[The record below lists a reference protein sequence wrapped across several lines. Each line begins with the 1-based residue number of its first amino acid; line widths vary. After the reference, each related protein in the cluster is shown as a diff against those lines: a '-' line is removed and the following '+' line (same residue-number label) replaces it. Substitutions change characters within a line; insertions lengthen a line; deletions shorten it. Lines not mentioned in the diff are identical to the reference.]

1 MPNNSISHHNIKFIS
16 ENAFEMGFPRFLG
29 FPLARSFGTNKEKT
43 SRHLKARLKRL
54 TRCIIKT
61 FLLSKDTQ
69 TMFASAIFYQLLL
82 NFLRFA
88 EVHDVHQI
96 WLIAYNFAST
106 INVTRFEVSKF
117 ENKMNSP
124 LYKEI
129 KGNKSI
135 LKLKNVFC
143 ASQIYRK
150 ITFIFKTD
158 SLFL

>member
-1 MPNNSISHHNIKFIS
+1 
-16 ENAFEMGFPRFLG
+16 
-29 FPLARSFGTNKEKT
+29 
-43 SRHLKARLKRL
+43 
-54 TRCIIKT
+54 
-61 FLLSKDTQ
+61 
-69 TMFASAIFYQLLL
+69 MFASAIFYQLLL